1 MLLGQEKGA
10 CRVTDEKEG
19 CVAAAVSACVH
30 CLCHIDFRMGKRAGV
45 RLINDNL
52 VKPDKLIFRVSGI
65 FFLIIQITVSSFYR
79 KIQRGPRSMF
89 WQCKPSP
96 PWC

>member
-65 FFLIIQITVSSFYR
+65 FFF
-79 KIQRGPRSMF
+79 F
-89 WQCKPSP
+89 
-96 PWC
+96 